1 MATDAEASPRPAT
14 IMASSPP
21 KECPMTA
28 GVFDSLPITS
38 AYRSAIC
45 PIVLPAK
52 TSGCAFAS
60 STVSGS
66 FGHPGVSAA

>member
-1 MATDAEASPRPAT
+1 
-14 IMASSPP
+14 
-21 KECPMTA
+21 MTA
-28 GVFDSLPITS
+28 GFVDSLPITS
-38 AYRSAIC
+38 AYRSATC

-66 FGHPGVSAA
+66 SGHPGVNAA